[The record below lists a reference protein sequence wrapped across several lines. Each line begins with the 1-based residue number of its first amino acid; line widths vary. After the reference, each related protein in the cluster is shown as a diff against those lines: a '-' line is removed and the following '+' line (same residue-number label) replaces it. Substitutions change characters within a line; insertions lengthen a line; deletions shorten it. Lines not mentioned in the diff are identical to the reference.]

1 MKWCV
6 LVLVFAGLTRGDN
19 IDRNVFNC
27 PELNA
32 QDEIDLDKVR
42 ALPLSPFA
50 IAIVSRKRRWYRARR
65 VKISTCARSVS
76 CLG

>member
-19 IDRNVFNC
+19 AIDTNNIFNC

-42 ALPLSPFA
+42 VLSLSPFL
-50 IAIVSRKRRWYRARR
+50 YRSANT
-65 VKISTCARSVS
+65 VEIKN
-76 CLG
+76 G

>member
-19 IDRNVFNC
+19 AIDTNNIFNC

-32 QDEIDLDKVR
+32 QDEIDLDKVC
-42 ALPLSPFA
+42 ALPLG
-50 IAIVSRKRRWYRARR
+50 IIVRLSANI
-65 VKISTCARSVS
+65 VEI
-76 CLG
+76 

>member
-19 IDRNVFNC
+19 TIGADKILHC

-32 QDEIDLDKVR
+32 QDEIDLDKKTR
-42 ALPLSPFA
+42 NS
-50 IAIVSRKRRWYRARR
+50 K
-65 VKISTCARSVS
+65 
-76 CLG
+76 

>member
-19 IDRNVFNC
+19 AISTNVFNC

-32 QDEIDLDKVR
+32 QDEIDLDKVCGHYHR
-42 ALPLSPFA
+42 SLSLRQYGGNIERMETSICA
-50 IAIVSRKRRWYRARR
+50 ARLL
-65 VKISTCARSVS
+65 
-76 CLG
+76 LG

>member
-19 IDRNVFNC
+19 AIDTNNIFNC

-42 ALPLSPFA
+42 VLPLSPFS
-50 IAIVSRKRRWYRARR
+50 IVPQTR
-65 VKISTCARSVS
+65 
-76 CLG
+76 